1 MSLLESKRTEPTVC
15 HISAEPELIHVDCV
29 SHIYPDGSVGIHN
42 LCFKVQDK
50 EIVAICG
57 GNGSGKSTLLEH
69 LNGLLSPSDGCVSV
83 FGKRL
88 DTQTKKDLWKD
99 VGIVFQRAEDQLF
112 APTVLDDIMFGPL
125 NMGMSIDDAKQVA
138 LEALKAVGAEELVNK
153 MPNYLSGGQK
163 RLVSMAGVLA
173 MKPKIMALDEPTSD
187 LDPNHAEIIEKI
199 ILELKNNGISGGQ
212 KRLVSMAGVLA
223 MKPKIMAL
231 DEPTSDLDPNH
242 AEIIEKII
250 LELKNKYGISVVIAT
265 HDLDLAAQI
274 ADRICIVKSGSI
286 IAEGTPAEI
295 FYNSELL
302 EEAGLKKPKIVQIYD
317 EFCKSRGLDHKDR
330 PVKVEELAKC
340 FTCG

>member
-1 MSLLESKRTEPTVC
+1 MALMKRNRTEPTVC
-15 HISAEPELIHVDCV
+15 HTGAEPPELIHVDCV
-29 SHIYPDGSVGIHN
+29 SHIYPDGSLGIHN
-42 LCFKVQDK
+42 LCFKVQEK
-50 EIVAICG
+50 EIVAVCG

-69 LNGLLSPSDGCVSV
+69 LNGLLTPSDGCVSV

-88 DTQTKKDLWKD
+88 DAPTKKNLWKD
-99 VGIVFQRAEDQLF
+99 VGLVFQRAEDQLF
-112 APTVLDDIMFGPL
+112 APTVLDDVMFGPL
-125 NMGMSIDDAKQVA
+125 NMGMAVDDARQAA
-138 LEALKAVGAEELVNK
+138 LESLMAVGAEELVNK

-187 LDPNHAEIIEKI
+187 LDPI
-199 ILELKNNGISGGQ
+199 
-212 KRLVSMAGVLA
+212 
-223 MKPKIMAL
+223 
-231 DEPTSDLDPNH
+231 H

-265 HDLDLAAQI
+265 HDLDLAAII

-302 EEAGLKKPKIVQIYD
+302 EEAGLKMPKIVQIYD
-317 EFCKSRGLDHKDR
+317 EFCKSRGLERKYR
-330 PVKVEELAKC
+330 PVTVQELAKC
-340 FTCG
+340 FTNG

>member
-1 MSLLESKRTEPTVC
+1 MALLESKRTEPTVC

-29 SHIYPDGSVGIHN
+29 SHIYPDGSLGIHN
-42 LCFKVQDK
+42 LCFKVKEK
-50 EIVAICG
+50 EIVAVCG

-69 LNGLLSPSDGCVSV
+69 LNGLLTPSDGCVSV

-88 DTQTKKDLWKD
+88 DAQTKKDLWKD

-112 APTVLDDIMFGPL
+112 APTVLDDVMFGPL
-125 NMGMSIDDAKQVA
+125 NMGMNINEAKQVA
-138 LEALKAVGAEELVNK
+138 LDSLKAIGAEGLVSK
-153 MPNYLSGGQK
+153 MPNYL
-163 RLVSMAGVLA
+163 
-173 MKPKIMALDEPTSD
+173 
-187 LDPNHAEIIEKI
+187 
-199 ILELKNNGISGGQ
+199 SGGQ

-317 EFCKSRGLDHKDR
+317 EFCKRRGIDHKDR